1 MKKITYYFI
10 PLAIFLIALY
20 DLYAYLNGGQKATIS
35 YIIIEEW
42 AHDYPA
48 FTFAMG
54 FVFGHLFWP
63 LYREK
68 K

>member
-10 PLAIFLIALY
+10 PLAILGILAY
-20 DLYAYLNGGQKATIS
+20 DAYAYITAGQSATIS
-35 YIIIEEW
+35 YVIIEEW

-48 FTFAMG
+48 FTFIIG
-54 FVFGHLFWP
+54 FVMGHLFWP
-63 LYREK
+63 LAKVK